1 MWMNYLFTMTLV
13 TLAYMQERGKDWLV
27 SYYAATAFLHC
38 EDTPVN
44 ERCFVIALLPPP
56 LWSATLCWSHTA
68 VLCRIWGEKAH
79 SGFMLCS
86 STTVHHC
93 IILYMTTEQLHSH
106 ENLMLA
112 KERCTVE
119 SLSCTGG
126 WCMYVWIFNWTCVWL
141 YVWTSTSP
149 TVRPLDIGEN
159 TAVHTFHYLVYHTAP
174 IFVLFVKYQVFV
186 WLAVET

>member
-1 MWMNYLFTMTLV
+1 
-13 TLAYMQERGKDWLV
+13 
-27 SYYAATAFLHC
+27 
-38 EDTPVN
+38 
-44 ERCFVIALLPPP
+44 
-56 LWSATLCWSHTA
+56 
-68 VLCRIWGEKAH
+68 
-79 SGFMLCS
+79 MLCS

-186 WLAVET
+186 WLAVETQKQLRHKTFVFVFIIYISFSLLAQTCSTLAQTPQFTE